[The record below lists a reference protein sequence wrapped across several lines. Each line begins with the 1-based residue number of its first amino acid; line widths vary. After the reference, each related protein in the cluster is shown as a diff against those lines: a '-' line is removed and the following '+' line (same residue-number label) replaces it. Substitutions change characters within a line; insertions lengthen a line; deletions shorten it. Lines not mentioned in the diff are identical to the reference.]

1 MGEMIVRSIDL
12 VIALGLAAPFG
23 LVSVTPAHAINRGYT
38 VDAAY
43 SQQAFLY
50 QASVKAAALAAGYD
64 NKFRDQQAAINQRNT
79 RIFQLRT
86 ALRQS
91 GANVNALKGQI
102 DRLQIENTKLMA
114 EFTSALAKRDE
125 DYARELEIIAN
136 VGTDLLATEEGER
149 QLKAYLDG
157 GSWEALDS
165 VLAKIQQKRNSAYF
179 RSRAVVAKTS
189 YDNGKAR
196 LAQVIALY
204 QQTVA
209 ADPNSHWDWVELT
222 RLYQD
227 SGEQNLALGAANSAL
242 ETARDDRDRE
252 VAHNELGNILLD
264 SDRTA
269 ARGHYKDSL
278 IIAERLS
285 RSDPENVDLMLDL
298 AISYRQ
304 YGDMFQFEDR
314 NESLRW
320 YNKSREI
327 RELVLDNFPNSIRY
341 KGDVSAIYSI
351 IGSHL
356 TAHNLEGGREWLQK
370 GLDILNG
377 LQRSDPSNV
386 TLQLE
391 RSFSYERLG
400 DVTIKKV
407 DPSAAVPYYKQSLDI
422 RKNLAFSDRGND
434 SYQRNYEVS
443 LMKIGLGL
451 ANLDRAKSI
460 EYMQEG
466 LLIAQN
472 RVSRNPSNNESQS
485 DLLVALYYLAQVNA
499 PSFNFTRAKV
509 QLDAMRR
516 NNQLMP
522 QADTLASKID
532 ARAAAEAAATK

>member
-1 MGEMIVRSIDL
+1 MEEQIVRSITL
-12 VIALGLAAPFG
+12 VMALGLAAPLG
-23 LVSVTPAHAINRGYT
+23 LLAETPAHAINRGYT

-79 RIFQLRT
+79 RISQLRT

-91 GANVNALKGQI
+91 GANVNVLKGQI

-114 EFTSALAKRDE
+114 EFTTALAKRDE

-136 VGTDLLATEEGER
+136 VGTDLLTTEEGER

-157 GSWEALDS
+157 GSWEALDA

-209 ADPNSHWDWVELT
+209 TDPNNHWDWVELT

-227 SGEQNLALGAANSAL
+227 FGEPDLALGAANSAL
-242 ETARDDRDRE
+242 QTARDDRDRE
-252 VAHNELGNILLD
+252 VAHNELGKILLD
-264 SDRTA
+264 SDRAA

-356 TAHNLEGGREWLQK
+356 IIHNLEGGREWLQK
-370 GLDILNG
+370 GLNILND
-377 LQRSDPSNV
+377 LQNSDPSNV
-386 TLQLE
+386 TLQSE

-400 DVTIKKV
+400 DVIVKT

-422 RKNLAFSDRGND
+422 RRNLAFSDRGND

-443 LMKIGLGL
+443 LMKIGLGM
-451 ANLDRAKSI
+451 ANLDRTKSI

-472 RVSRNPSNNESQS
+472 RASSNPSNNESQS

-499 PSFNFTRAKV
+499 PSFNFTRTKV

-522 QADTLASKID
+522 QAATLASKID